1 MADFS
6 SLQEFVARFVAPLVK
21 GGRVHV
27 EGLLGPGVFK
37 SWLAHNDLDA
47 SLVASIT
54 KVMHD
59 NLARIGP
66 VGSADQLPFDAIAL
80 AAVWHNLLAMTH
92 PEARASK
99 GLRKRVKTWS
109 TAMLEWIDAPRT
121 RAEVA
126 YRHGVLGRLGELGRV
141 DTTVTFWAG
150 YATFLGVAPPSSL
163 MAWPNLRRVREEK
176 LRVDLFE
183 LVKGLE
189 PASAEDMEVDL
200 YPAVRA
206 ALALSPL
213 TDVSLA
219 DRPAAVGFAWSP
231 STVNAMGDAC
241 LRGAAERAVLGRGPS
256 AVRAVEQA
264 TLAAV
269 RNGATPRVARLLL
282 KMHLEMLALDALSAR
297 PHGVSSPEGARA
309 GAGPTA
315 ANAASLASS
324 SPTLSAQTVAMDA
337 YVRLGAERAAAIT
350 GVPLA
355 PLQRSLPI
363 DPSRPVPKDPPSAL
377 LIARAGVAEVRS

>member
-1 MADFS
+1 VADFS

-59 NLARIGP
+59 NLARVGP

-189 PASAEDMEVDL
+189 PASAEDMEGDL

-219 DRPAAVGFAWSP
+219 DRPAAVGFTWSP

-241 LRGAAERAVLGRGPS
+241 LRGAAERAVLGRGPA

-269 RNGATPRVARLLL
+269 RNGATPKVARLLL

-297 PHGVSSPEGARA
+297 PHGVHSPEGARA
-309 GAGPTA
+309 GAGSTA
-315 ANAASLASS
+315 TNAASLASS

-337 YVRLGAERAAAIT
+337 YVRLGAERVAAIT
-350 GVPLA
+350 GAPLA
-355 PLQRSLPI
+355 SLQRSLPI